1 MHSYPYVNFSIFIHL
16 NRKYIYTSLWP
27 PMMFLFSAFLDAR
40 WPSSVLSWPW
50 AVPRRWAKGA
60 VDEWRQMKKDDQI
73 NQDHVM
79 SGDFMWFHVIY
90 FGDTELSIIIRSV
103 MTIATRLVCWQHS
116 VHYLNPGHCGP
127 VISHIFGLTKPGFFS
142 SIPTCL
148 AKSRARGQP
157 PFHLA
162 IDKTCFLRV
171 YRLYRELYYPV
182 LWGLS

>member
-1 MHSYPYVNFSIFIHL
+1 MHSYPYVNLSIFMHL
-16 NRKYIYTSLWP
+16 NRKYIYIYTSLWP
-27 PMMFLFSAFLDAR
+27 PMMFLFSAFQMLGGPA
-40 WPSSVLSWPW
+40 PCW
-50 AVPRRWAKGA
+50 AGHEPCLGGELRELLMNEGKWRRMIKLI
-60 VDEWRQMKKDDQI
+60 RMI
-73 NQDHVM
+73 M
-79 SGDFMWFHVIY
+79 SCLVISCDFMYRVVYHY
-90 FGDTELSIIIRSV
+90 PIRHDHRYQTC
-103 MTIATRLVCWQHS
+103 MLAAS
-116 VHYLNPGHCGP
+116 VHCLNQGHCGP